1 MPKLYIIL
9 YALLVILSILLLLEA
24 FAIYKRGTQDTHKRR
39 RWARIK
45 VPNDKMITCRIVEPG
60 AIAGHQ
66 EYLVNDINMAGISF
80 FCDKKLEKEV
90 IRLHIKFPFTTFK
103 EAGLV
108 SGKVAYCNKI
118 PDMEKYRVGIAYIRK
133 MKWSK

>member
-1 MPKLYIIL
+1 MINLYIVL
-9 YALLVILSILLLLEA
+9 YALLVVLSLLLLIEA
-24 FAIYKRGTQDTHKRR
+24 YAIYKKSTKDMHKRR

-60 AIAGHQ
+60 AIAGAQ

-80 FCDKKLEKEV
+80 FCDKKLEKDM